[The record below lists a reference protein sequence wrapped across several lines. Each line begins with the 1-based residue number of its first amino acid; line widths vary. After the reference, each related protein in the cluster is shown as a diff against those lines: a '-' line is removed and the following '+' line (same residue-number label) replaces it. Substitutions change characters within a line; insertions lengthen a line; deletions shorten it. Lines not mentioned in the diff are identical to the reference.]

1 LCLMVAH
8 FECPDMTH
16 PLYSLFVKYFRAN
29 LRLSM
34 LG

>member
-1 LCLMVAH
+1 LMVAH

-16 PLYSLFVKYFRAN
+16 PLYALSVSARI
-29 LRLSM
+29 RGPSM